1 MPIVHYIAS
10 LQKRA
15 NSLTAS
21 HYVVILIEVV
31 FPHLGS
37 YHNIVKI
44 CMVSLITKIIFII
57 LTLLMPNP
65 SQVSDNGVGS
75 ELREV
80 EEQLAAD
87 GVRTPSDMTNC
98 KIEFVVS

>member
-1 MPIVHYIAS
+1 
-10 LQKRA
+10 
-15 NSLTAS
+15 
-21 HYVVILIEVV
+21 
-31 FPHLGS
+31 
-37 YHNIVKI
+37 
-44 CMVSLITKIIFII
+44 MVSLITKII

-65 SQVSDNGVGS
+65 SQVSDNGVGR

-80 EEQLAAD
+80 EEQLVAD

>member
-1 MPIVHYIAS
+1 
-10 LQKRA
+10 
-15 NSLTAS
+15 
-21 HYVVILIEVV
+21 
-31 FPHLGS
+31 
-37 YHNIVKI
+37 
-44 CMVSLITKIIFII
+44 MVSLITKIIFII

-65 SQVSDNGVGS
+65 SQVSDNGVGR

-87 GVRTPSDMTNC
+87 GVRTLSDMTNC

>member
-1 MPIVHYIAS
+1 
-10 LQKRA
+10 
-15 NSLTAS
+15 
-21 HYVVILIEVV
+21 
-31 FPHLGS
+31 
-37 YHNIVKI
+37 
-44 CMVSLITKIIFII
+44 
-57 LTLLMPNP
+57 MPNP